1 MEVCMDDRP
10 EGGFVVAGMCFFF
23 GGARFKEQSFS
34 TMINK
39 ACCSLLF
46 LTCIALSIP
55 TAAHY
60 MFGEEQMPQSAVE
73 HMSRGTAIILIIVYA
88 LLPPCFCLS
97 TAFPSWSSD
106 LRRKSL

>member
-1 MEVCMDDRP
+1 MLWC
-10 EGGFVVAGMCFFF
+10 AGMCFFF

-60 MFGEEQMPQSAVE
+60 MFGEQQMPQSAVE
-73 HMSRGTAIILIIVYA
+73 HMSRGTAIILIIV
-88 LLPPCFCLS
+88 
-97 TAFPSWSSD
+97 
-106 LRRKSL
+106 